1 MINTDRTFCVR
12 GCHNMK
18 CNRNILHLQGQEVQ
32 WLSVAKFEDCEH
44 FVEGDDKNVH
54 KRIKK
59 NIKRHS

>member
-1 MINTDRTFCVR
+1 MVNTDRTFCVR

-44 FVEGDDKNVH
+44 FVEGGNNNELELNNKQYE
-54 KRIKK
+54 K
-59 NIKRHS
+59 

>member
-18 CNRNILHLQGQEVQ
+18 CNRNILHLQGQEVK

-44 FVEGDDKNVH
+44 FVERSNDNELELNNKQYE
-54 KRIKK
+54 K
-59 NIKRHS
+59 